1 MEADNLSM
9 AMLPKHLPVLLQ
21 ATCIACLLAGTSTG
35 PLAATQERPD
45 NALRQILTEA
55 IESSDSFGDRFDAEV
70 WLTDMSNR
78 LASRVDDPEER
89 LTILKTVHYEA
100 RRARLQPEL
109 VLAIINIESNYD
121 RFAISRAGARGLM
134 QIMPFWLDEIGHP
147 KDNLFHITTN
157 IRFGCTILSYYLKQE
172 NGNMYRALARYNG
185 SVGKRWYPRKVY
197 SALNKRWYEQ

>member
-1 MEADNLSM
+1 MTI
-9 AMLPKHLPVLLQ
+9 LPKRLSVLLQ
-21 ATCIACLLAGTSTG
+21 AACITSLLAVSPTSS
-35 PLAATQERPD
+35 LAATQERPD
-45 NALRQILTEA
+45 DNLRQILTEA
-55 IESSDSFGDRFDAEV
+55 IESSDSFEDRFDAEV

-78 LASRVDDPEER
+78 LTSRVNNPEER

-121 RFAISRAGARGLM
+121 RFAISSAGARGLM

-147 KDNLFHITTN
+147 EDNLFHITTN

-172 NGNMYRALARYNG
+172 DGNMYRALARYNG